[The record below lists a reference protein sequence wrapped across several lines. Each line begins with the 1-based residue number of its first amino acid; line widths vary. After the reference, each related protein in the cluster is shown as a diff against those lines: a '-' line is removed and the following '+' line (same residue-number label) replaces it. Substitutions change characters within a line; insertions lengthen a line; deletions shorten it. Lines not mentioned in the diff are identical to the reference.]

1 MTDYEPDPATAKV
14 FARYKQAYETERE
27 YRPQVREAARAAI
40 RAGATNPELAKLTGL
55 TTEFFR
61 KIANEIGVD
70 NRTKAPTVGRE
81 AEAKRAASEHAPPA
95 E

>member
-1 MTDYEPDPATAKV
+1 MSTYEPDPASARL
-14 FARYKQAYETERE
+14 FGRYKQAYEAERDL
-27 YRPQVREAARAAI
+27 RPQVRKAAETAI
-40 RAGATNPELAKLTGL
+40 RNGATNPELARLTGL

-81 AEAKRAASEHAPPA
+81 AEAKRAASEHAPPT